1 MNELEETIRA
11 IDAQIGYHKNQMK
24 EMLLVSF
31 FIMGFIIGCICEF
44 CYDYYRNQKEFRKR
58 QERYKK
64 ML

>member
-1 MNELEETIRA
+1 
-11 IDAQIGYHKNQMK
+11 MK
-24 EMLLVSF
+24 EMLLVLF